1 MERIKGKI
9 VVLGDDV
16 DTDQILPG
24 YAMSE
29 PYDKLGEYA
38 MTGLAEFDF
47 QSICTPGAIL
57 VAGRNFGCGSSREQA
72 PLALKQF
79 GVSLIIAKSFAR
91 IFRRNAINIGLP
103 VWEADVVDF
112 VKTGDICEADLDK
125 GQFISE
131 GVIQNLKAI
140 SEITSKT
147 LQWGGLIPRVRME
160 LGLISRRNL
169 TMQKK
174 TKQIIKEDIEALRAY
189 GECFGVVMPDID
201 ENGEV
206 TGLPAPY
213 PREVAGT
220 VRSGYRIYELA
231 RKARER
237 GWPVQNP
244 ILGRNSAE
252 ETIKESE
259 EMYAFAEKLDETLF
273 HFVHSEAT
281 RHIDPLKGRELIDQ
295 SRGKGGI
302 TPKGEREF
310 IQMGGGVKHPLRI
323 NATGD
328 TPHLSILN
336 AFIAGFDGTD
346 IGPVLHVHFGGRGIH
361 DYRTKVENG
370 YKALQI
376 CGENNIYVQ
385 LESHKHLNNIGG
397 TDGMALAMCLL
408 AEGLAIHSGLPR
420 ELSAIQMNVGGIN
433 IFADL
438 ALMRAFR
445 ETLWSDGLIVV
456 PETFQSPPE
465 DLIAEA
471 AHFARMAVN
480 AKLGGADFYRPK
492 AAESV
497 GIPTG
502 SSMGRAIWGTNN
514 VFTNTYGV
522 DIEDSRITE
531 RKKEILEEAMA
542 VLEAVL
548 NLPERSLKPKAITP
562 QFWMQWKD
570 TELIDLIVEGGK
582 SGKLDCP
589 RAGGWDLKRFVK
601 VNRDPDGIKRY
612 IPGYTPQMVDSSRV
626 AITAQ
631 DVHVEPE
638 REPTRSQKIVVATI
652 GADAHVNGVN
662 LIRETFQH
670 AGFDV
675 VFLRGMNLPETVA
688 EVAAEVNADA
698 IGVSNLLGLG
708 GTLFPRV
715 SQRLKELG
723 LRDQMVVWA
732 GGRIA
737 EKEEEHN
744 FYEEK
749 IKEEGVGFLG
759 VDAFFGP
766 NSTPEQCLETIT
778 RLIEEKIK
786 KGDDVL

>member
-1 MERIKGKI
+1 M
-9 VVLGDDV
+9 D
-16 DTDQILPG
+16 
-24 YAMSE
+24 
-29 PYDKLGEYA
+29 
-38 MTGLAEFDF
+38 
-47 QSICTPGAIL
+47 
-57 VAGRNFGCGSSREQA
+57 
-72 PLALKQF
+72 
-79 GVSLIIAKSFAR
+79 
-91 IFRRNAINIGLP
+91 
-103 VWEADVVDF
+103 
-112 VKTGDICEADLDK
+112 
-125 GQFISE
+125 
-131 GVIQNLKAI
+131 
-140 SEITSKT
+140 
-147 LQWGGLIPRVRME
+147 
-160 LGLISRRNL
+160 
-169 TMQKK
+169 MQEK
-174 TKQIIKEDIEALRAY
+174 TKRIIREDIEAVRAY
-189 GECFGVVMPDID
+189 ADCFGVEMPDLD

-206 TGLPAPY
+206 VGLPAPY
-213 PREVAGT
+213 PREVAGV
-220 VRSGYRIYELA
+220 VRSGYRIHELA
-231 RKARER
+231 LKARER

-244 ILGRNSAE
+244 ILGRNTAE
-252 ETIKESE
+252 ETLKESK
-259 EMYAFAEKLDETLF
+259 EMYAFAEKFDETIF

-281 RHIDPLKGRELIDQ
+281 RHIDPLKGRELIEQ

-310 IQMGGGVKHPLRI
+310 IQMGGGSRHPVRI

-336 AFIAGFDGTD
+336 ALIAGFDGTD
-346 IGPVLHVHFGGRGIH
+346 IGPVIHVHFGGRGIH
-361 DYRTKVENG
+361 DYRTKVVNG

-376 CGENNIYVQ
+376 CAENKIYVQ
-385 LESHKHLNNIGG
+385 LDSHKHLNNIGG

-408 AEGLAIHSGLPR
+408 AEGLAIHAGLPR
-420 ELSAIQMNVGGIN
+420 ELSAIQMNIAGIN

-456 PETFQSPPE
+456 PETFQSPPG

-502 SSMGRAIWGTNN
+502 DSMGRAIWGTEN
-514 VFTNTYGV
+514 VFTNTYAV

-531 RKKEILEEAMA
+531 RKAEILEEAMA

-548 NLPERSLKPKAITP
+548 HLPERSLKPKDITP
-562 QFWMQWKD
+562 AFWMQWKD

-582 SGKLDCP
+582 SGRMDCP

-612 IPGYTPQMVDSSRV
+612 VPGYTPLGIDPSRV
-626 AITAQ
+626 AVTKEDIQ
-631 DVHVEPE
+631 VEPE
-638 REPTRSQKIVVATI
+638 KEPTRPEKIVLATV
-652 GADAHVNGVN
+652 GADAHVNGIN

-670 AGFDV
+670 AGYEV

-688 EVAAEVNADA
+688 EVAAEANADA
-698 IGVSNLLGLG
+698 VGVSNLLGLG

-715 SQRLKELG
+715 EQRLKGLG
-723 LRDQMVVWA
+723 LRDKMVVWA

-737 EKEEEHN
+737 EKEEEHQY
-744 FYEEK
+744 YEEK
-749 IKEEGVGFLG
+749 IKKEGVSFLG

-766 NSTPEQCLETIT
+766 DSTPEQCLETIT
-778 RLIEEKIK
+778 RLIQEKKAK
-786 KGDDVL
+786 K

>member
-1 MERIKGKI
+1 M
-9 VVLGDDV
+9 D
-16 DTDQILPG
+16 
-24 YAMSE
+24 
-29 PYDKLGEYA
+29 
-38 MTGLAEFDF
+38 
-47 QSICTPGAIL
+47 
-57 VAGRNFGCGSSREQA
+57 
-72 PLALKQF
+72 
-79 GVSLIIAKSFAR
+79 
-91 IFRRNAINIGLP
+91 
-103 VWEADVVDF
+103 
-112 VKTGDICEADLDK
+112 
-125 GQFISE
+125 
-131 GVIQNLKAI
+131 
-140 SEITSKT
+140 
-147 LQWGGLIPRVRME
+147 
-160 LGLISRRNL
+160 
-169 TMQKK
+169 MQEK
-174 TKQIIKEDIEALRAY
+174 TKRIIREDIEAVRAY
-189 GECFGVVMPDID
+189 ADCFGVEMPDLD

-206 TGLPAPY
+206 VGLPAPY
-213 PREVAGT
+213 PREVAGV
-220 VRSGYRIYELA
+220 VRSGYRIHELA
-231 RKARER
+231 LKARER

-244 ILGRNSAE
+244 ILGRNTAK
-252 ETIKESE
+252 ETLKESK
-259 EMYAFAEKLDETLF
+259 EMYAFAEKFDETIF

-281 RHIDPLKGRELIDQ
+281 RHIDPLKGRELIEQ

-310 IQMGGGVKHPLRI
+310 IQMGGGSRHPVRI

-336 AFIAGFDGTD
+336 ALIAGFDGTD
-346 IGPVLHVHFGGRGIH
+346 IGPVIHVHFGGRGIH
-361 DYRTKVENG
+361 DYRTKVVNG

-376 CGENNIYVQ
+376 CAENKIYVQ
-385 LESHKHLNNIGG
+385 LDSHKHLNNIGG

-408 AEGLAIHSGLPR
+408 AEGLAIHAGLPR
-420 ELSAIQMNVGGIN
+420 ELSAIQMNIAGIN

-456 PETFQSPPE
+456 PETFQSPPG

-502 SSMGRAIWGTNN
+502 DSMGRAIWGTEN
-514 VFTNTYGV
+514 VFTNTYAV

-531 RKKEILEEAMA
+531 RKAEILEEAMA

-548 NLPERSLKPKAITP
+548 HLPERSLKPKDITP
-562 QFWMQWKD
+562 AFWMQWKD

-582 SGKLDCP
+582 SGRMDCP

-612 IPGYTPQMVDSSRV
+612 VPGYTPLGIDPSRV
-626 AITAQ
+626 AVTKENIQ
-631 DVHVEPE
+631 VEPE
-638 REPTRSQKIVVATI
+638 KEPTRPEKIVLATV
-652 GADAHVNGVN
+652 GADAHVNGIN

-670 AGFDV
+670 AGYEV

-688 EVAAEVNADA
+688 EVAAEANADA
-698 IGVSNLLGLG
+698 VGVSNLLGLG

-715 SQRLKELG
+715 EQRLKELG
-723 LRDQMVVWA
+723 LRDKMVVWA

-737 EKEEEHN
+737 EKEEEHQY
-744 FYEEK
+744 YEEK
-749 IKEEGVGFLG
+749 IKKEGVSFLG

-766 NSTPEQCLETIT
+766 DSTPEQCLETIT
-778 RLIEEKIK
+778 RLIQEKK
-786 KGDDVL
+786 AKQ

>member
-1 MERIKGKI
+1 M
-9 VVLGDDV
+9 D
-16 DTDQILPG
+16 
-24 YAMSE
+24 
-29 PYDKLGEYA
+29 
-38 MTGLAEFDF
+38 
-47 QSICTPGAIL
+47 
-57 VAGRNFGCGSSREQA
+57 
-72 PLALKQF
+72 
-79 GVSLIIAKSFAR
+79 
-91 IFRRNAINIGLP
+91 
-103 VWEADVVDF
+103 
-112 VKTGDICEADLDK
+112 
-125 GQFISE
+125 
-131 GVIQNLKAI
+131 
-140 SEITSKT
+140 
-147 LQWGGLIPRVRME
+147 
-160 LGLISRRNL
+160 
-169 TMQKK
+169 MQEK
-174 TKQIIKEDIEALRAY
+174 TKRIIREDIEAVRAY
-189 GECFGVVMPDID
+189 ADCFGVEMPDLD

-206 TGLPAPY
+206 VGLPAPY
-213 PREVAGT
+213 PREVAGV
-220 VRSGYRIYELA
+220 VRSGYRIHELA
-231 RKARER
+231 RKARAR

-244 ILGRNSAE
+244 ILGRNTAE
-252 ETIKESE
+252 ETLKESK
-259 EMYAFAEKLDETLF
+259 EMYAFAEKFGETIF

-281 RHIDPLKGRELIDQ
+281 RHIDPLKGRELIEQ

-310 IQMGGGVKHPLRI
+310 IQMGGGSCHPVRI

-336 AFIAGFDGTD
+336 ALIAGFDGTD
-346 IGPVLHVHFGGRGIH
+346 IGPVIHVHFGGRGIH
-361 DYRTKVENG
+361 DYRTKVVNG

-376 CGENNIYVQ
+376 CAENKIYVQ
-385 LESHKHLNNIGG
+385 LDSHKHLNNIGG

-408 AEGLAIHSGLPR
+408 AEGLAIHAGLPR
-420 ELSAIQMNVGGIN
+420 ELSAIQMNIAGIN

-456 PETFQSPPE
+456 PETFQSPPG

-502 SSMGRAIWGTNN
+502 DSMGRAIWGTEN
-514 VFTNTYGV
+514 VFTNTYAV

-531 RKKEILEEAMA
+531 RKAEILEEAMA

-548 NLPERSLKPKAITP
+548 HLPERSLKPKDITP
-562 QFWMQWKD
+562 AFWMQWKD

-582 SGKLDCP
+582 SGRMDCP

-612 IPGYTPQMVDSSRV
+612 VPGYTPLGIDPSRV
-626 AITAQ
+626 AVTKEDIQ
-631 DVHVEPE
+631 VEPE
-638 REPTRSQKIVVATI
+638 KEPTRPEKIVLATV
-652 GADAHVNGVN
+652 GADAHVNGIN

-670 AGFDV
+670 AGYEV

-688 EVAAEVNADA
+688 EVAAEANADA
-698 IGVSNLLGLG
+698 VGVSNLLGLG

-715 SQRLKELG
+715 EQRLKELG
-723 LRDQMVVWA
+723 LRDKMVVWA

-737 EKEEEHN
+737 EKEEEHQY
-744 FYEEK
+744 YEEK
-749 IKEEGVGFLG
+749 IKREGVSFLG

-766 NSTPEQCLETIT
+766 DSTPEQCLETIT
-778 RLIEEKIK
+778 RLIREKK
-786 KGDDVL
+786 AKQ

>member
-1 MERIKGKI
+1 M
-9 VVLGDDV
+9 
-16 DTDQILPG
+16 
-24 YAMSE
+24 AMQE
-29 PYDKLGEYA
+29 
-38 MTGLAEFDF
+38 
-47 QSICTPGAIL
+47 
-57 VAGRNFGCGSSREQA
+57 
-72 PLALKQF
+72 
-79 GVSLIIAKSFAR
+79 
-91 IFRRNAINIGLP
+91 
-103 VWEADVVDF
+103 
-112 VKTGDICEADLDK
+112 
-125 GQFISE
+125 
-131 GVIQNLKAI
+131 
-140 SEITSKT
+140 
-147 LQWGGLIPRVRME
+147 
-160 LGLISRRNL
+160 
-169 TMQKK
+169 K
-174 TKQIIKEDIEALRAY
+174 TKRIIKEDIEAVHAY
-189 GECFGVVMPDID
+189 ADCFGVEMPDLD
-201 ENGEV
+201 ENGGV
-206 TGLPAPY
+206 VGLPAPY
-213 PREVAGT
+213 PREVAGV

-244 ILGRNSAE
+244 ILGRNTAE
-252 ETIKESE
+252 ETFKESG
-259 EMYAFAEKLDETLF
+259 EMYAFAEKLGETLF

-281 RHIDPLKGRELIDQ
+281 RHIDPLKGRELIEQ

-302 TPKGEREF
+302 TPKGERAF
-310 IQMGGGVKHPLRI
+310 IQMGGGVNHPLRI

-346 IGPVLHVHFGGRGIH
+346 IGPVIHVHFGGRGIH

-376 CGENNIYVQ
+376 CAENNIYVQ
-385 LESHKHLNNIGG
+385 LDSHKHLNNICG

-408 AEGLAIHSGLPR
+408 AEGLAIHAGLPR
-420 ELSAIQMNVGGIN
+420 ELSAIQMNIGGVN

-438 ALMRAFR
+438 ALMRVFR

-456 PETFQSPPE
+456 PETFQHPPE

-502 SSMGRAIWGTNN
+502 VSMGHAIWGTNN
-514 VFTNTYGV
+514 VFTNTYTV

-531 RKKEILEEAMA
+531 RKKEILAEAMA

-548 NLPERSLKPKAITP
+548 NLPDRSLSPKDITP
-562 QFWMQWKD
+562 RFWLRWSD

-582 SGKLDCP
+582 CGKMDCP
-589 RAGGWDLKRFVK
+589 RAGGWDLKRLVK
-601 VNRDPDGIKRY
+601 VHRDRDGIKRY
-612 IPGYTPQMVDSSRV
+612 IPGYVPLDVDPSRM
-626 AITAQ
+626 AITAE

-638 REPTRSQKIVVATI
+638 RKPTRREKIVLATV
-652 GADAHVNGVN
+652 GADAHVNGIN

-670 AGFDV
+670 AGYDV

-688 EVAAEVNADA
+688 EVAAEANAA
-698 IGVSNLLGLG
+698 AVGVSNLLGLG

-715 SQRLKELG
+715 ANRLQELG
-723 LRDQMVVWA
+723 LRDKTVVWA

-737 EKEEEHN
+737 EKEEEHKY
-744 FYEEK
+744 YEEK
-749 IKEEGVGFLG
+749 IKKEGVAFLG

-766 NSTPEQCLETIT
+766 NSTPEQCLETVV
-778 RLIEEKIK
+778 RLIEEKADK
-786 KGDDVL
+786 

>member
-1 MERIKGKI
+1 M
-9 VVLGDDV
+9 D
-16 DTDQILPG
+16 
-24 YAMSE
+24 
-29 PYDKLGEYA
+29 
-38 MTGLAEFDF
+38 
-47 QSICTPGAIL
+47 
-57 VAGRNFGCGSSREQA
+57 
-72 PLALKQF
+72 
-79 GVSLIIAKSFAR
+79 
-91 IFRRNAINIGLP
+91 
-103 VWEADVVDF
+103 
-112 VKTGDICEADLDK
+112 
-125 GQFISE
+125 
-131 GVIQNLKAI
+131 
-140 SEITSKT
+140 
-147 LQWGGLIPRVRME
+147 
-160 LGLISRRNL
+160 
-169 TMQKK
+169 MQEK
-174 TKQIIKEDIEALRAY
+174 TKRIIREDIEAVRAY
-189 GECFGVVMPDID
+189 ADCFGVEMPDLD

-206 TGLPAPY
+206 VGLPAPY
-213 PREVAGT
+213 PREVAGV
-220 VRSGYRIYELA
+220 VRSGYRIHELA
-231 RKARER
+231 LKARER

-244 ILGRNSAE
+244 ILGRNTAE
-252 ETIKESE
+252 ETLKESK
-259 EMYAFAEKLDETLF
+259 EMYAFAEKFDETIF

-281 RHIDPLKGRELIDQ
+281 RHIDPLKGRELIEQ

-310 IQMGGGVKHPLRI
+310 IQMGGGSRHPVRI

-336 AFIAGFDGTD
+336 ALIAGFDGTD
-346 IGPVLHVHFGGRGIH
+346 IGPVIHVHFGGRGIH
-361 DYRTKVENG
+361 DYRTKVVNG

-376 CGENNIYVQ
+376 CAENKIYVQ
-385 LESHKHLNNIGG
+385 LDSHKHLNNIGG

-408 AEGLAIHSGLPR
+408 AEGLAIHAGLPR
-420 ELSAIQMNVGGIN
+420 ELSAIQMNIAGIN

-456 PETFQSPPE
+456 PETFQSPPG

-502 SSMGRAIWGTNN
+502 DSMGRAIWGTEN
-514 VFTNTYGV
+514 VFTNTYAV

-531 RKKEILEEAMA
+531 RKAEILEEAMA

-548 NLPERSLKPKAITP
+548 HLPERSLKPKDITP
-562 QFWMQWKD
+562 AFWMQWKD

-582 SGKLDCP
+582 SGRMDCP

-612 IPGYTPQMVDSSRV
+612 VPGYTPLGIDPSRV
-626 AITAQ
+626 AVTKEDIQ
-631 DVHVEPE
+631 VEPE
-638 REPTRSQKIVVATI
+638 KEPTRPEKIVLATV
-652 GADAHVNGVN
+652 GADAHVNGIN

-670 AGFDV
+670 AGYEV

-688 EVAAEVNADA
+688 EVAAEANADA
-698 IGVSNLLGLG
+698 VGVSNLLGLG

-715 SQRLKELG
+715 EQRLKELG
-723 LRDQMVVWA
+723 LRDKMVVWA

-737 EKEEEHN
+737 EKEEEHQY
-744 FYEEK
+744 YEEK
-749 IKEEGVGFLG
+749 IKKEGVSFLG

-766 NSTPEQCLETIT
+766 DSTPEQCLETIT
-778 RLIEEKIK
+778 RLIQEKKAK
-786 KGDDVL
+786 K

>member
-1 MERIKGKI
+1 M
-9 VVLGDDV
+9 D
-16 DTDQILPG
+16 
-24 YAMSE
+24 
-29 PYDKLGEYA
+29 
-38 MTGLAEFDF
+38 
-47 QSICTPGAIL
+47 
-57 VAGRNFGCGSSREQA
+57 
-72 PLALKQF
+72 
-79 GVSLIIAKSFAR
+79 
-91 IFRRNAINIGLP
+91 
-103 VWEADVVDF
+103 
-112 VKTGDICEADLDK
+112 
-125 GQFISE
+125 
-131 GVIQNLKAI
+131 
-140 SEITSKT
+140 
-147 LQWGGLIPRVRME
+147 
-160 LGLISRRNL
+160 
-169 TMQKK
+169 MQEK
-174 TKQIIKEDIEALRAY
+174 TKRIIREDIEAVRAY
-189 GECFGVVMPDID
+189 ADCFGVEMPDLD

-206 TGLPAPY
+206 VGLPAPY
-213 PREVAGT
+213 PREVAGV
-220 VRSGYRIYELA
+220 VRSGYRIHELA
-231 RKARER
+231 LKARER

-244 ILGRNSAE
+244 ILGRNTAE
-252 ETIKESE
+252 ETLKESK
-259 EMYAFAEKLDETLF
+259 EMYAFAEKFDETIF

-281 RHIDPLKGRELIDQ
+281 RHIDPLKGRELIEQ

-310 IQMGGGVKHPLRI
+310 IQMGGGSRHPVRI

-336 AFIAGFDGTD
+336 ALIAGFDGTD
-346 IGPVLHVHFGGRGIH
+346 IGPVIHVHFGGRGIH
-361 DYRTKVENG
+361 DYRTKVVNG

-376 CGENNIYVQ
+376 CAENKIYVQ
-385 LESHKHLNNIGG
+385 LDSHKHLNNIGG

-408 AEGLAIHSGLPR
+408 AEGLAIHAGLPR
-420 ELSAIQMNVGGIN
+420 ELSAIQMNIAGIN

-456 PETFQSPPE
+456 PETFQSPPG

-502 SSMGRAIWGTNN
+502 DSMGRAIWGTEN
-514 VFTNTYGV
+514 VFTNTYAV

-531 RKKEILEEAMA
+531 RKAEILEEAMA

-548 NLPERSLKPKAITP
+548 HLPERSLKPKDITP
-562 QFWMQWKD
+562 AFWMQWKD

-582 SGKLDCP
+582 SGRMDCP

-612 IPGYTPQMVDSSRV
+612 VPGYTPLGIDPSQV
-626 AITAQ
+626 AVTKENIQ
-631 DVHVEPE
+631 VEPE
-638 REPTRSQKIVVATI
+638 KEPTRPEKIVLATV
-652 GADAHVNGVN
+652 GADAHVNGIN

-670 AGFDV
+670 AGYEV

-688 EVAAEVNADA
+688 EVAAEANADA
-698 IGVSNLLGLG
+698 VGVSNLLGLG

-715 SQRLKELG
+715 EQRLKELG
-723 LRDQMVVWA
+723 LRDKMVVWA

-737 EKEEEHN
+737 EKEEEHQY
-744 FYEEK
+744 YEEK
-749 IKEEGVGFLG
+749 IKKEGVSFLG

-766 NSTPEQCLETIT
+766 DSTPEQCLETIT
-778 RLIEEKIK
+778 RLIQEKK
-786 KGDDVL
+786 AKQ